1 MSLCLLHTG
10 FFLLHALLLTS
21 PRVQCESLPSG
32 KPFLWPLVME
42 KKCKFVN
49 GFYKPLL
56 ATLASLETFM
66 QQSIL
71 TSYMRGKEGKKCEA
85 NTAVKHISG
94 QVPAASLRAQMT
106 LQGTT

>member
-32 KPFLWPLVME
+32 KPFLWP
-42 KKCKFVN
+42 
-49 GFYKPLL
+49 
-56 ATLASLETFM
+56 
-66 QQSIL
+66 
-71 TSYMRGKEGKKCEA
+71 SYMRGKEGKKCEA